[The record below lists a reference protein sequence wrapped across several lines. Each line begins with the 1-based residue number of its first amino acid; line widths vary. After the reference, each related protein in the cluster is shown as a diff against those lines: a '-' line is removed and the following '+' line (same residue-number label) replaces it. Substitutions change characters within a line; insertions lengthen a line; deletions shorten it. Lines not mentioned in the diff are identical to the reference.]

1 MTHKTT
7 ITYNYILITSD
18 DEIKEGN
25 YIFSTKSNNI
35 FKADSIEYLEKH
47 NLIEDFD
54 KSFCISS
61 IVSKKI
67 IAHLP
72 LNNAPQ
78 LEGVTLLP
86 PLPSGEEKY
95 RFTEEDMIRMAIHCW
110 NTASK
115 PVYGA
120 TYDVNEIADEYIQSL
135 SQPKMPIGFKCEEEY
150 DCCERYLNCKGC
162 DATAE
167 MINLR
172 PKIINR
178 VMQGE
183 WIY

>member
-1 MTHKTT
+1 MTYKTT
-7 ITYNYILITSD
+7 ITDNYILITSD
-18 DEIKEGN
+18 EEIKEGN

-54 KSFCISS
+54 KSFYISS

-95 RFTEEDMIRMAIHCW
+95 RLTDEEIEQYAKQNAFNYYEFI
-110 NTASK
+110 T
-115 PVYGA
+115 GA
-120 TYDVNEIADEYIQSL
+120 KWYREQL
-135 SQPKMPIGFKCEEEY
+135 
-150 DCCERYLNCKGC
+150 KGG
-162 DATAE
+162 
-167 MINLR
+167 N
-172 PKIINR
+172 K
-178 VMQGE
+178 
-183 WIY
+183 